1 MGLTLW
7 EVFLS
12 KFKRNIETEEEEDE
26 ESNGFV
32 PSPLDLSVR
41 YAHGMP
47 DAEIEREFHRI
58 TEQAREIEEAE
69 GDT

>member
-1 MGLTLW
+1 MDLTLW

-12 KFKRNIETEEEEDE
+12 KFERNTEGEEEEDE
-26 ESNGFV
+26 EGDGFV

-47 DAEIEREFHRI
+47 DAEIERELHRI
-58 TEQAREIEEAE
+58 NEQAREIEDEE
-69 GDT
+69 RDK

>member
-1 MGLTLW
+1 MSLTLW

-12 KFKRNIETEEEEDE
+12 KFKRDTGEEEAEDE
-26 ESNGFV
+26 ERDGFV

-58 TEQAREIEEAE
+58 NEQAREIEEE
-69 GDT
+69 ERDK

>member
-12 KFKRNIETEEEEDE
+12 KLRRSTEQEEGDE
-26 ESNGFV
+26 EGEGFV

-58 TEQAREIEEAE
+58 REQARDLEEE
-69 GDT
+69 ERDG

>member
-1 MGLTLW
+1 MNLTLW

-12 KFKRNIETEEEEDE
+12 KFERNTEGEEEEDE
-26 ESNGFV
+26 ESDGFV

-47 DAEIEREFHRI
+47 DAEIERELHRI
-58 TEQAREIEEAE
+58 NERAREIEEE
-69 GDT
+69 ERDQ